1 MCESVLKKLDKCC
14 FHCLKRHCIYF
25 RLVQILFYIMLNN
38 FFLNP
43 LMLSSLYMARVKDM
57 PFPGMGRGGELSHV

>member
-1 MCESVLKKLDKCC
+1 
-14 FHCLKRHCIYF
+14 
-25 RLVQILFYIMLNN
+25 MLNN